1 MRQPGRFVGLHFFNP
16 VHRMPLVEVVC
27 SEVAEADAVG
37 CALSFVHRLGKV
49 PVKVADSP
57 GFLVNCSH
65 ILGAYNA
72 LGKEETSGEL
82 KVIPRS
88 AHGYRYRFSAEM
100 DLARLL
106 HRHSVV
112 NFRHLPSIDL
122 RHRAFDCGVVQESTS
137 QDATVMLRKHGPG
150 RETAFC

>member
-1 MRQPGRFVGLHFFNP
+1 MTTKVSARFTAWNQPHLNDVFRVKFLASANH
-16 VHRMPLVEVVC
+16 C
-27 SEVAEADAVG
+27 VAAM
-37 CALSFVHRLGKV
+37 
-49 PVKVADSP
+49 
-57 GFLVNCSH
+57 VNCSH
-65 ILGAYNA
+65 ILGAYNT

-82 KVIPRS
+82 KGIPRS
-88 AHGYRYRFSAEM
+88 AHGYRYSFSAEM

-122 RHRAFDCGVVQESTS
+122 RHRAFDCGVVQESTF

-150 RETAFC
+150 QETTFC